1 MATTHTTAR
10 SLFDDSR
17 LTQLGDAEG
26 ITWDDRTL
34 CIALNQAISLLLTMR
49 PDATLKRSII
59 ELDEDSRQQLPEDG
73 LKLIKVIRNI
83 NGDGSIG
90 QAIRVVQMD
99 DLNSIHALWHT
110 AKGNVIHE
118 YCFDPLSPKTFY
130 VYPSPSTGVLVRI
143 EIEYC
148 ALPAQI
154 NEQNLDE
161 LLPFDAIFDQA
172 VIELMLYKLLSGDN
186 QQGRN
191 NTQHYQNAMSILQVQ
206 GQNSGAISPIER
218 EM

>member
-10 SLFDDSR
+10 SLFEDSR
-17 LTQLGDAEG
+17 LTQLGDADG
-26 ITWDDRTL
+26 VTWDNRTL
-34 CIALNQAISLLLTMR
+34 CIALNQAISILLTMR
-49 PDATLKRSII
+49 ADATLKRSVID
-59 ELDEDSRQQLPEDG
+59 LVEDSRQQLPADG

-83 NGDGSIG
+83 NGDGSVG

-99 DLNSIHALWHT
+99 DLNAIHALWHT

-130 VYPSPSTGVLVRI
+130 VYPSPSIGIRLSV

-148 ALPAQI
+148 ALPAPI
-154 NEQNLDE
+154 TEQTLDE

-191 NTQHYQNAMSILQVQ
+191 NTQHYQNALSILQIQ
-206 GQNSGAISPIER
+206 GQNSGAIAPIER
-218 EM
+218 EV